1 MAIEN
6 KNRTAEEDASINVAE
21 ESRETE
27 WKSKSYM
34 ASIFVGDFDIDI
46 PMRNGAGYPSQEAE
60 DKLIGDEACR
70 KIDAWAKEN
79 IDGEQIDREESIPGH
94 VWSGLKDL
102 NLFAIKIPKKYGG
115 LGMSQ
120 TNYMRILSLISRHCG
135 SVAATLSAHQS
146 IGVPQPIK
154 LAGTEQQKE
163 KWLPK
168 FAEGWVSAFALTE
181 PNVGSDP
188 ANMSTEARLDGDEW
202 VINGEKLWCTNG
214 VVADVIVVMAKTGT
228 RITSSGKEINEI
240 SAFIVES
247 DTPGF
252 DVIHRCK
259 FMGIRAVENGLLRFT
274 NCRVPAE
281 NLIGGQ
287 GNGLKLALSTLNDGR
302 LSIPAIAADNIQYV
316 SEFCARW
323 GKTREQWGR
332 NIGSHEPG
340 SEKIAQ
346 IHSAG
351 YAMAAFSD
359 YCAYLSD
366 EGEQDMRME
375 AAAAKMFNTELL
387 WETMDTALQLRGG
400 RGYET
405 AESLKARGEFDIPME
420 RMLRDARINRIVEG
434 TTDIMHLFLA
444 REALDWHLSNA
455 GPLFGKSSLLVK
467 AATVA
472 KCAWVYSR
480 WLPKILVPSFFRR
493 FKSFHPWLRPQLRK
507 IDSKSKKLAR
517 TLFAQMLLRGPKLEM
532 KQLILARLVDIGT
545 ELSVCGLVASRVETE
560 LRAGSSQNMLAA
572 DYWINTR
579 LKHVD
584 RLFEDVWKNTDADAS
599 SLAKEQMNRA
609 QSLPVVDT
617 SHLTPID
624 TDTGREITNNVQRK

>member
-624 TDTGREITNNVQRK
+624 TDAGREITNNVQRK

>member
-1 MAIEN
+1 
-6 KNRTAEEDASINVAE
+6 
-21 ESRETE
+21 
-27 WKSKSYM
+27 
-34 ASIFVGDFDIDI
+34 
-46 PMRNGAGYPSQEAE
+46 
-60 DKLIGDEACR
+60 
-70 KIDAWAKEN
+70 
-79 IDGEQIDREESIPGH
+79 
-94 VWSGLKDL
+94 
-102 NLFAIKIPKKYGG
+102 
-115 LGMSQ
+115 
-120 TNYMRILSLISRHCG
+120 
-135 SVAATLSAHQS
+135 
-146 IGVPQPIK
+146 
-154 LAGTEQQKE
+154 
-163 KWLPK
+163 
-168 FAEGWVSAFALTE
+168 
-181 PNVGSDP
+181 
-188 ANMSTEARLDGDEW
+188 MSTEAHLDGDEW

-274 NCRVPAE
+274 DCRVPAE

-467 AATVA
+467 AATVV

-480 WLPKILVPSFFRR
+480 WLPKILIPSLFRR

-517 TLFAQMLLRGPKLEM
+517 TLFTQMLLRGPKLEM
-532 KQLILARLVDIGT
+532 KQLTLARLVDIGT

-560 LRAGSSQNMLAA
+560 LRAGSSRNMLAA

-579 LKHVD
+579 LKHID
-584 RLFEDVWKNTDADAS
+584 RLFEDVWSNSDADAS
-599 SLAKEQMNRA
+599 SLAKEQMQRA
-609 QSLPVVDT
+609 QSLPAVDT
-617 SHLTPID
+617 SHLAPID
-624 TDTGREITNNVQRK
+624 TDSGREITNNTQRK

>member
-6 KNRTAEEDASINVAE
+6 KNRNAEEDASINVAE
-21 ESRETE
+21 ESRETS

-34 ASIFVGDFDIDI
+34 ASIFLGDFDISI
-46 PMRNGAGYPSQEAE
+46 PDRRGKGYPEQAAA
-60 DKLIGDEACR
+60 DKEVGDEILAR
-70 KIDAWAKEN
+70 IKEWADVN
-79 IDGEQIDREESIPGH
+79 LDGDEIDRTESIPSS
-94 VWSGLKDL
+94 VWTGLREL
-102 NLFAIKIPKKYGG
+102 NLFAIKIPKEYGG
-115 LGMSQ
+115 LGLSQ
-120 TNYMRILSLISRHCG
+120 TNYMRILSLISRYCG

-154 LAGTEQQKE
+154 LAGSPEQKQ

-188 ANMSTEARLDGDEW
+188 ANMATVACQDGDEW

-214 VVADVIVVMAKTGT
+214 VVADVIVVMAKSGT
-228 RITSSGKEINEI
+228 KTTSSGKTINEI
-240 SAFIVES
+240 SAFIVET
-247 DTPGF
+247 DTPGV

-274 NCRVPAE
+274 NCRIPAE
-281 NLIGGQ
+281 NLIGGR

-332 NIGSHEPG
+332 NIGAHEPG
-340 SEKIAQ
+340 SEKIAE

-351 YAMAAFSD
+351 YAMSAFSD

-366 EGEQDMRME
+366 EGRQDMRME

-387 WETMDTALQLRGG
+387 WDTMDTALQLRGG

-405 AESLKARGEFDIPME
+405 SPSLRARGENDIPIE

-455 GPLFGKSSLLVK
+455 GVLFGKASIWTKLK
-467 AATVA
+467 TVGR
-472 KCAWVYSR
+472 CALIYSR
-480 WLPKILVPSFFRR
+480 WLPKLFVPSFTRSFSG
-493 FKSFHPWLRPQLRK
+493 FDKSLVPFLRK
-507 IDSKSKKLAR
+507 IDARSKRLAR
-517 TLFAQMLLRGPKLEM
+517 TLFGQMIIQGPKLEM
-532 KQLILARLVDIGT
+532 KQLTLARLVDVGT
-545 ELSVCGLVASRVETE
+545 ELAVCGLVACRVQNEIRSGN
-560 LRAGSSQNMLAA
+560 RANLLTAQ
-572 DYWINTR
+572 YWLSTR
-579 LKHVD
+579 LSEID
-584 RLFEDVWKNTDADAS
+584 RLFSNVWKNHDVRAVF
-599 SLAKEQMNRA
+599 LAKEQMLKA
-609 QSLPVVDT
+609 ELLPDVST
-617 SHLTPID
+617 EHLEPIS
-624 TDTGREITNNVQRK
+624 TDKGREITNGKQRS

>member
-228 RITSSGKEINEI
+228 RITSSGKEIYEI

-467 AATVA
+467 SATVA

-517 TLFAQMLLRGPKLEM
+517 KLFAQMLLRGPKLEM

>member
-1 MAIEN
+1 VAIEN

-46 PMRNGAGYPSQEAE
+46 PMRKGAGYPSQEIE
-60 DKLIGDEACR
+60 DKLVGDELCE

-79 IDGEQIDREESIPGH
+79 IDGEQIDREASIPGH
-94 VWSGLKDL
+94 VWTGLRDL

-188 ANMSTEARLDGDEW
+188 ANMSTEAHLDGDEW

-274 NCRVPAE
+274 DCRVPAE

-467 AATVA
+467 AATVV

-480 WLPKILVPSFFRR
+480 WLPKILIPSLFRR

-517 TLFAQMLLRGPKLEM
+517 TLFTQMLLRGPKLEM
-532 KQLILARLVDIGT
+532 KQLTLARLVDIGT

-560 LRAGSSQNMLAA
+560 LRAGSSRNMLAA

-579 LKHVD
+579 LKHID
-584 RLFEDVWKNTDADAS
+584 RLFEDVWSNSDADAS
-599 SLAKEQMNRA
+599 SLAKEQMQRA
-609 QSLPVVDT
+609 QSLPAVDT
-617 SHLTPID
+617 SHLAPID
-624 TDTGREITNNVQRK
+624 TDSGREITNNTQRK

>member
-1 MAIEN
+1 VAIEN

-46 PMRNGAGYPSQEAE
+46 PMRKGAGYPSQEIE
-60 DKLIGDEACR
+60 DKLVGDELCE

-79 IDGEQIDREESIPGH
+79 IDGEQIDREASIPGH
-94 VWSGLKDL
+94 VWTGLRDL

-188 ANMSTEARLDGDEW
+188 ANMSTEAHLDGDEW

-493 FKSFHPWLRPQLRK
+493 FKSFHPWIRPQLRK
-507 IDSKSKKLAR
+507 IDSNSKKLAR
-517 TLFAQMLLRGPKLEM
+517 TLFTQMLLRGPKLEM

-545 ELSVCGLVASRVETE
+545 ELSVCGLVASRIETE
-560 LRAGSSQNMLAA
+560 LRAGSSRNMLAA
-572 DYWINTR
+572 DYWINSR

-584 RLFEDVWKNTDADAS
+584 RLFEDVWSNTDVDATA
-599 SLAKEQMNRA
+599 LAREQMSRA
-609 QSLPVVDT
+609 ESLPAVDT
-617 SHLTPID
+617 NHLTPID
-624 TDTGREITNNVQRK
+624 TDTGREITNNTQRK

>member
-1 MAIEN
+1 VAIEN

-46 PMRNGAGYPSQEAE
+46 PMRKGAGYPSQEIE
-60 DKLIGDEACR
+60 DKLVGDELCE

-79 IDGEQIDREESIPGH
+79 IDGEQIDREASIPGH
-94 VWSGLKDL
+94 VWTGLRDL

-188 ANMSTEARLDGDEW
+188 ANMSTEAHLDGDEW

-467 AATVA
+467 AATVV

-480 WLPKILVPSFFRR
+480 WLPKILIPSLFRR

-517 TLFAQMLLRGPKLEM
+517 TLFTQMLLRGPKLEM
-532 KQLILARLVDIGT
+532 KQLTLARLVDIGT

-560 LRAGSSQNMLAA
+560 LRAGSSRNMLAA

-579 LKHVD
+579 LKHID
-584 RLFEDVWKNTDADAS
+584 RLFEDVWSNSDADAS
-599 SLAKEQMNRA
+599 SLAKEQMQRA
-609 QSLPVVDT
+609 QSLPAVDT
-617 SHLTPID
+617 SHLAPID
-624 TDTGREITNNVQRK
+624 TDSGREITNNTQRK